1 MTGSPGPE
9 ASRSEAE
16 VSMHEGY
23 EGYEGYGGKAE
34 KGKYVPQGSP
44 CAHGQGGVKSRT
56 REQWLQES

>member
-16 VSMHEGY
+16 VSMHEGL
-23 EGYEGYGGKAE
+23 GKGVYGGKAE
-34 KGKYVPQGSP
+34 KGKYMPQGSP